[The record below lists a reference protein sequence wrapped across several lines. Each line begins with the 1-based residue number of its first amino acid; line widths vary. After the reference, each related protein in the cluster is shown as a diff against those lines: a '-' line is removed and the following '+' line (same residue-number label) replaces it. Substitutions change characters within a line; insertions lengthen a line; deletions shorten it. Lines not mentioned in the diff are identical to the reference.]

1 MAGTPMEFDENTT
14 DPVTLAAMF
23 ESMDKGAPETPQAD
37 PAAAT
42 PEPVKVEP
50 VVEEQANAAAVEKEP
65 DGIAT
70 KDGKHIIPYSVLK
83 ADRDRATRAE
93 DALRAVQG
101 QLTALQQT
109 AGQGVKEGEPAVP
122 RQEADASGMS
132 DEDMAALKEDFPTVY
147 KGLMAMQ
154 AQAALLQSQLKPVQ
168 DSVRSAEQIQQLTVA
183 EQVQDAI
190 DSTPKLAHIMASDQ
204 AAYDLAKQFDNTLK
218 ANPAW
223 ADKPLSERFAK
234 VIEMVE
240 LTHGAI
246 TVPGQATPQPAQK
259 TAEQLKQEAKAVA
272 SAAAQAGNTK
282 VPTSLSDFPAGQH
295 AANDEQ
301 EAISNMTPLQ
311 IAQKF
316 ASMTPDKLEAYLQNL

>member
-1 MAGTPMEFDENTT
+1 MEFDENAT

-23 ESMDKGAPETPQAD
+23 EALDKGVPETAQ
-37 PAAAT
+37 PA
-42 PEPVKVEP
+42 PVEP
-50 VVEEQANAAAVEKEP
+50 KPETDEVKPAVEEQANAVVDEKDP

-93 DALRAVQG
+93 VALREVQD
-101 QLTALQQT
+101 QLAALQAAQS
-109 AGQGVKEGEPAVP
+109 GKGVKDGEPAAP
-122 RQEADASGMS
+122 SREANASSLS

-154 AQAALLQSQLKPVQ
+154 AQAASLQAQLKPVQ
-168 DSVRSAEQIQQLTVA
+168 DSVRSAEQVQQLTVA

-190 DSTPKLAHIMASDQ
+190 DSTPKLAHIMASDP
-204 AAYDLAKQFDNTLK
+204 AAYELAKQFDNTLK

-223 ADKPLSERFAK
+223 ADKSLADRFSK

-246 TVPGQATPQPAQK
+246 TVPGQAAPQPAQK

-272 SAAAQAGNTK
+272 DAAAKAGKTT

-301 EAISNMTPLQ
+301 EAITNMTPLQ

>member
-37 PAAAT
+37 PAAA
-42 PEPVKVEP
+42 PEPAKVEP
-50 VVEEQANAAAVEKEP
+50 AVEEQANAAAVEKEP
-65 DGIAT
+65 DGVAT

-93 DALRAVQG
+93 EALRAAQD
-101 QLTALQQT
+101 QLAALQQN
-109 AGQGVKEGEPAVP
+109 AGQGVKEGNPATP
-122 RQEADASGMS
+122 HQEANASGMS

-154 AQAALLQSQLKPVQ
+154 AQAASLQSQLKPVQ
-168 DSVRSAEQIQQLTVA
+168 DSVSSAEQIQRLTVA

-204 AAYDLAKQFDNTLK
+204 AAYELAKQFDNTLK
-218 ANPAW
+218 ANSAW

-240 LTHGAI
+240 LAHGAI
-246 TVPGQATPQPAQK
+246 TVPGQAMPQPAQK
-259 TAEQLKQEAKAVA
+259 SAEQLKQEAKAVA
-272 SAAAQAGNTK
+272 AASAQAGKTT

-295 AANDEQ
+295 AASDER
-301 EAISNMTPLQ
+301 EAVENMTPLQ

-316 ASMTPDKLEAYLQNL
+316 ASMSPDKLEAYLQNF